1 MTTNLII
8 GNSISF
14 VAALF
19 MAASCC
25 VNDRHRVFLLQ
36 AVECALLCVAS
47 IFFGS
52 WSGITT
58 LALSATRNYLVSKD
72 KFNQNLMVLFLVL
85 VVVFGVWANNRGLIG
100 LIPVVATVEYTICCH
115 YVKEIKAVKCSIF
128 VNTFLWVFYSFAIM
142 DFSTGFTD
150 ATLKVL
156 PGQETPYYYV
166 ADGNH
171 VAYVRIGNESVP
183 ADAAALKRLVL
194 RGANMT
200 YDSVVSSFM
209 LQDFSFTKLRSVYR
223 MRTGAELTASDFISF
238 ELADESGKL
247 TNAGAL
253 LADESPM
260 RHSRLFCTRWYGL
273 DKASGVMEA
282 LDDKEYSG
290 SLVSLLQNGIE
301 FVKNNTKKRWKKTGT
316 GRVEMPEY
324 PEQAV
329 HEALVNALIHR
340 DYMEIGSEVHIDIF
354 DDRMEIYSPGGM
366 FDGSIVQ
373 NLDTDHVASK
383 RRNPVIADI
392 FSRMHFMER
401 RGSGFRKIK
410 ADYRRA
416 VNYRDEIEPLFRSTP
431 TSFFVTLYNLN
442 YSVPIEK
449 TGLADKKQVFI
460 DEKTDLQEKKQAFEV
475 MVADLNVSAPTK
487 ENIMKMFQH
496 FGFDTVF
503 ARADVMKATGLT
515 ATPATE
521 LMRKLKN
528 REMIERVKGR
538 GKYRFSEQQ
547 V

>member
-1 MTTNLII
+1 MKITDFIGEATEYDKKEMLEERKPRSWLKSVSAFANGIGGALI
-8 GNSISF
+8 
-14 VAALF
+14 
-19 MAASCC
+19 
-25 VNDRHRVFLLQ
+25 
-36 AVECALLCVAS
+36 
-47 IFFGS
+47 
-52 WSGITT
+52 
-58 LALSATRNYLVSKD
+58 
-72 KFNQNLMVLFLVL
+72 
-85 VVVFGVWANNRGLIG
+85 FGVSDDGSLVGLLDARGISEKISEIIKTKMDP
-100 LIPVVATVEYTICCH
+100 IPQVVMENHTEDQ
-115 YVKEIKAVKCSIF
+115 K
-128 VNTFLWVFYSFAIM
+128 
-142 DFSTGFTD
+142 DFII
-150 ATLKVL
+150 LKVL

-209 LQDFSFTKLRSVYR
+209 LQDFSFTKLRSVFR

-273 DKASGVMEA
+273 DTASGVMEA

-503 ARADVMKATGLT
+503 ARADVMKVTGLT

-538 GKYRFSEQQ
+538 GKYKFSEQQ

>member
-1 MTTNLII
+1 MKITDFIGEATEYDKKEMLEERKPRSWLKSVSAFANGIGGALI
-8 GNSISF
+8 
-14 VAALF
+14 
-19 MAASCC
+19 
-25 VNDRHRVFLLQ
+25 
-36 AVECALLCVAS
+36 
-47 IFFGS
+47 
-52 WSGITT
+52 
-58 LALSATRNYLVSKD
+58 
-72 KFNQNLMVLFLVL
+72 
-85 VVVFGVWANNRGLIG
+85 FGVSDDGSLVGLLDARGISEKISEIIKTKMDP
-100 LIPVVATVEYTICCH
+100 IPQVVMENHTEDQ
-115 YVKEIKAVKCSIF
+115 K
-128 VNTFLWVFYSFAIM
+128 
-142 DFSTGFTD
+142 DFII
-150 ATLKVL
+150 LKVL

>member
-1 MTTNLII
+1 MKITDFIGEATEYDKKEMLEERNPRSWLKSVSAFANGIGGALI
-8 GNSISF
+8 
-14 VAALF
+14 
-19 MAASCC
+19 
-25 VNDRHRVFLLQ
+25 
-36 AVECALLCVAS
+36 
-47 IFFGS
+47 
-52 WSGITT
+52 
-58 LALSATRNYLVSKD
+58 
-72 KFNQNLMVLFLVL
+72 
-85 VVVFGVWANNRGLIG
+85 FGVSDDGSLVGLLDARGISEKISEIIKTKMDP
-100 LIPVVATVEYTICCH
+100 IPQVVMENHTEDQ
-115 YVKEIKAVKCSIF
+115 K
-128 VNTFLWVFYSFAIM
+128 
-142 DFSTGFTD
+142 DFII
-150 ATLKVL
+150 LKVL

-354 DDRMEIYSPGGM
+354 NDRMEIYSPGGM

-503 ARADVMKATGLT
+503 ARADVMKVTGLT

>member
-1 MTTNLII
+1 MEERRPRSWLKSVSAFANGIGGALIFGVSDDEI
-8 GNSISF
+8 F
-14 VAALF
+14 VGLMDAR
-19 MAASCC
+19 AASEKISEAIKIKMDPIPQ
-25 VNDRHRVFLLQ
+25 VIM
-36 AVECALLCVAS
+36 E
-47 IFFGS
+47 
-52 WSGITT
+52 
-58 LALSATRNYLVSKD
+58 NYTEAGKD
-72 KFNQNLMVLFLVL
+72 F
-85 VVVFGVWANNRGLIG
+85 I
-100 LIPVVATVEYTICCH
+100 I
-115 YVKEIKAVKCSIF
+115 
-128 VNTFLWVFYSFAIM
+128 
-142 DFSTGFTD
+142 
-150 ATLKVL
+150 LKVL

-166 ADGNH
+166 ADGNRI
-171 VAYVRIGNESVP
+171 AYVRVGNESIP
-183 ADAAALKRLVL
+183 ADATALKRLVL
-194 RGANMT
+194 RGTNMT
-200 YDSVVSSFM
+200 YDSVVSSYM

-223 MRTGAELTASDFISF
+223 MRTGAELTDSDFISF

-260 RHSRLFCTRWYGL
+260 RHSRLFCTCWYGL
-273 DKASGVMEA
+273 DKASGIMDA

-290 SLVSLLQNGIE
+290 SLVSLLQNGTE

-373 NLDTDHVASK
+373 NLDTDYVASK

-401 RGSGFRKIK
+401 RGSGFKKIK

-416 VNYRDEIEPLFRSTP
+416 ENYRKEVEPLFRSTP

-442 YSVPIEK
+442 YNIPIEK
-449 TGLADKKQVFI
+449 TGLA
-460 DEKTDLQEKKQAFEV
+460 EKKQAF
-475 MVADLNVSAPTK
+475 NVEKTGLQEEKQAFETRIAGLDVTAPTK
-487 ENIMKMFQH
+487 GNIMKIYQK
-496 FGFDTVF
+496 FGDNIVF
-503 ARADVMKATGLT
+503 SRADVMKVTGLT

-521 LMRKLKN
+521 LMRKLRN
-528 REMIERVKGR
+528 NGLIESAAGR
-538 GKYRFSEQQ
+538 GKYRFSETQD
-547 V
+547 

>member
-1 MTTNLII
+1 MKITDFIGEATEYDKKEMLEERKPRSWLKSVSAFANGIGGALI
-8 GNSISF
+8 
-14 VAALF
+14 
-19 MAASCC
+19 
-25 VNDRHRVFLLQ
+25 
-36 AVECALLCVAS
+36 
-47 IFFGS
+47 
-52 WSGITT
+52 
-58 LALSATRNYLVSKD
+58 
-72 KFNQNLMVLFLVL
+72 
-85 VVVFGVWANNRGLIG
+85 FGVSDDGSLVGLLDARGISEKISEIIKTKMDP
-100 LIPVVATVEYTICCH
+100 IPQVVMENHTEDQ
-115 YVKEIKAVKCSIF
+115 K
-128 VNTFLWVFYSFAIM
+128 
-142 DFSTGFTD
+142 DFII
-150 ATLKVL
+150 LKVL

-183 ADAAALKRLVL
+183 ADAAALKRLIL

-209 LQDFSFTKLRSVYR
+209 LQDFSFTKLRSVFR

-503 ARADVMKATGLT
+503 ARADVMKVTGLT